1 MADRCLEIDSD
12 PPTNSVPRILICWSW
27 YSKVSSVSNI
37 FSLVVNFCWWTF
49 LYKQQLGSRR
59 GDDQCERCNFGY
71 RLSSS
76 FTCEAYP
83 CSTGGNS
90 SCKTCKDQTAR
101 GNDNQ
106 CSACNAGYELKDSMC
121 RAYVCN
127 PGAGEACKTCKPLA
141 LRTQDEAR
149 GRYVQVSYQ
158 RDSSM
163 KVSCAW

>member
-12 PPTNSVPRILICWSW
+12 PRIHLQILSPAFEFAEANILRFQ
-27 YSKVSSVSNI
+27 VLRTSS
-37 FSLVVNFCWWTF
+37 FQCWWTF
-49 LYKQQLGSRR
+49 LSFQLLGSRR

-149 GRYVQVSYQ
+149 GRCVQVSYQ
-158 RDSSM
+158 RHSSM
-163 KVSCAW
+163 EVS

>member
-1 MADRCLEIDSD
+1 M
-12 PPTNSVPRILICWSW
+12 
-27 YSKVSSVSNI
+27 
-37 FSLVVNFCWWTF
+37 NFCWWTF
-49 LYKQQLGSRR
+49 LYIQQLGSRR

-141 LRTQDEAR
+141 LRTQDEAGVGMLR
-149 GRYVQVSYQ
+149 FHTNGTAPWKFHEP
-158 RDSSM
+158 DSFCTRFDHCRSM
-163 KVSCAW
+163 CRNVPSAIQDSF